1 MVDKFDASA
10 DIQNSSLL
18 AALEGSKSLLSVQS
32 VAPAP
37 SKPAPSIS
45 FGLK

>member
-10 DIQNSSLL
+10 DVQNSSLL
-18 AALEGSKSLLSVQS
+18 AALEGSKSLLNVQAATPT
-32 VAPAP
+32 V
-37 SKPAPSIS
+37 SKPSPTIS